1 MIGRRYW
8 IWIWY
13 GILVL
18 GIVGLLAAIHWGR
31 QTRWRNME
39 EVLRGV
45 GTIAVSVGMLLLL
58 HGTGGGAGQ
67 TLLLAA
73 LVAFIVA
80 FAMRRDTHPHTSEFE
95 SEHAEPPDNPPL

>member
-1 MIGRRYW
+1 MIGKRYW

-31 QTRWRNME
+31 ETKWRNLD

-58 HGTGGGAGQ
+58 HGTGGGGAGQ

-73 LVAFIVA
+73 LIAFILAFVVA
-80 FAMRRDTHPHTSEFE
+80 RD
-95 SEHAEPPDNPPL
+95 EPPTSKHSEPLDK

>member
-13 GILVL
+13 GILML

-80 FAMRRDTHPHTSEFE
+80 FAMRREQPPH
-95 SEHAEPPDNPPL
+95 EPPSEPVDPPNSPPS